1 MKQVICR
8 LSDELHEKLRKR
20 AFEERTSMAELIRK
34 ALKEEFQE
42 PKLSVLSEPSLRKI
56 WDNPA
61 DEAYDR
67 L

>member
-42 PKLSVLSEPSLRKI
+42 PKLSVLSEPSLSKI

-61 DEAYDR
+61 DEAYDI